1 MKRKPSTPQN
11 KWQERQARAPETS
24 YPAQLPITARKE
36 EIVAAIRKHQV
47 LIIAGETG
55 SGKSTQIPKMCLD
68 AGRGIRGL
76 IGCTQ
81 PRRVAAITVAQR
93 IAEELGELI
102 GQSVA
107 YKIRFDEKAGLHS
120 YIKLMT
126 DGVLLME
133 AQGDRILRRYDTII
147 VDEAHERSLNI
158 DFIIGILRT
167 ILPRRPDLK
176 VIITSATID
185 TEKFSQAFNEAP
197 IIRIS
202 GRLYPVETRYR
213 PLASEGEDND
223 GDTES
228 HVEAAIAAVEAIAG
242 DRDQGDI
249 LIFMPTEQD
258 IRETCE
264 LLTRR
269 FGKNMTIL
277 PMFSRLTWAEQQRV
291 FQPSAQQKI
300 VVATNVAE
308 TSITIPNIRYVVDT
322 GLARIAQYNPRTRTA
337 SLPIQN
343 ISRSSAD
350 QRQGRC
356 GRVRNGVCIR
366 LYDKSDYL
374 TRPAFTPPEIIR
386 ANLAGVILRM
396 LHLGIGDVFTFPFLD
411 PPARKQL
418 TDGMEILKELGAVQ
432 IEEKP
437 VLSDIGRLMAR
448 LPLDP
453 RIARMIIE
461 AMKRGCREEILIIT
475 AALSTIDPRERPQE
489 KAAQADQM
497 HARFKDPASDFASL
511 LRIWNFYQEAGG
523 KEKSQGRLRKFC
535 REHFLSYRR
544 MREWLDLHRQID
556 IIVAEEMKQ
565 RRSKDLTHDE
575 DKYAT
580 IHKAILSGLL
590 SGIAMK
596 KEKNF
601 YTAPKGKEAMIFPGS
616 GLFKRGGQWIVAA
629 EWVETSRL
637 YARTVANIEPEWIEE
652 VAGPLCRT
660 TYSEPHWSKERG
672 EVQAFA
678 QVSLFGLLII
688 PRRTVSY
695 GRIDPAAA
703 NDIFIREGLMQ
714 GATKRDYPFLHH
726 NDEVIEKVRIME
738 NKLRRQGVFLDEEAI
753 FGFYRRQLP
762 NIHDERTFQK
772 YIRQQGGEEFLR
784 MEEEDILLQ
793 APDTEALSAW
803 PDEAVVHGVRIP
815 LTYRFT
821 PGKSED
827 GVTAEIPA
835 SIITSLSPH
844 SFEMAVPGLVPEQV
858 HSLVKGLPKLYRKQL
873 PPLKTVADTLI
884 MHLNMEIPPSPLYQR
899 GGNPSIPPLL
909 NEGKGGLPCAVES
922 AADVKNTMTGQNL
935 PLVLGRILK
944 EQFGVTVPPAAWP
957 LTELP
962 DQLKM
967 RFVVADEKGQT
978 LASSRDITS
987 LHKQFLGQIQ
997 SDTFQKA
1004 RKTWERENITTWDFG
1019 DLPESVPL
1027 GDPGQPAGVAFPAL
1041 EFVEGRINL
1050 RLFPTLPEAES
1061 AHRSGVA
1068 ALYEKY
1074 FDGDLKYLKKTLVP
1088 TGNMKIWAEMFGG
1101 MKAVARILYNK
1112 VIHDLFF
1119 VYIRYVELF
1128 IEHAKISRAK
1138 IVPQGQ
1144 EALRLAT
1151 PVLEANFQAL
1161 QTLNRLDK
1169 ENRSHGLAVSYL
1181 CQLRQELTAL
1191 LPHDFLEI
1199 YPHERISQL
1208 RRYICA
1214 LEIRAGRG
1222 LFHLEKA
1229 LDRTREIQSFTTEWQ
1244 TLKNDISSLTSAEKK
1259 AAIDELFWLIEEYK
1273 VSLFAQELK
1282 TPFPVSGKRLEKK
1295 IAEIQSLI

>member
-1 MKRKPSTPQN
+1 MERTRSTLQKR
-11 KWQERQARAPETS
+11 WEERQDLAPQTT
-24 YPAQLPITARKE
+24 YPLQLPITARKE

-93 IAEELGELI
+93 IAEELGEQI

-133 AQGDRILRRYDTII
+133 AQGDRLLRRYDTII
-147 VDEAHERSLNI
+147 VDEAHERNLNI

-176 VIITSATID
+176 VIITSATMD
-185 TEKFSQAFNEAP
+185 TEKFSQAFNKAP
-197 IIRIS
+197 IIQIS
-202 GRLYPVETRYR
+202 GRLYPVEVRYR
-213 PLASEGEDND
+213 PLAPEGEDDNGD
-223 GDTES
+223 GGSYLD
-228 HVEAAIAAVEAIAG
+228 AAVEAVEALRE

-258 IRETCE
+258 IRETCD
-264 LLTRR
+264 LLAGR
-269 FGKNMTIL
+269 FGKDMTIL

-343 ISRSSAD
+343 ISQSSAD

-366 LYDKSDYL
+366 LYEKNDYL

-386 ANLAGVILRM
+386 ANLAGVVLRM
-396 LHLGIGDVFTFPFLD
+396 LYLAIGDVYTFPFLD
-411 PPARKQL
+411 PPAKKQL
-418 TDGMEILKELGAVQ
+418 SDAIEILKELGAVR

-461 AMKRGCREEILIIT
+461 AMKRGCLEDILIIT
-475 AALSTIDPRERPQE
+475 AALSIVDPRERPQE
-489 KAAQADQM
+489 KAAQVDQM
-497 HARFKDPASDFASL
+497 HARFRDPASDFATL
-511 LRIWNFYQEAGG
+511 LRIWNVYHEAWE
-523 KEKSQGRLRKFC
+523 KDKSQGRLRKFC

-544 MREWLDLHRQID
+544 MREWQDLHRQLRV
-556 IIVAEEMKQ
+556 IIAEEMKQ
-565 RRSKDLTHDE
+565 GIAKELNLTE

-580 IHKAILSGLL
+580 IHKVILSGLL
-590 SGIAMK
+590 SGIATK
-596 KEKNF
+596 KEKNL

-616 GLFKRGGQWIVAA
+616 GLFKRGGGGQWIVAA

-637 YARTVANIEPEWIEE
+637 YARTVATIQPEWIEE
-652 VAGPLCRT
+652 VAGSLCRV
-660 TYSEPHWSKERG
+660 TYSEPYWSKERG

-688 PRRTVSY
+688 PRRIVSY

-714 GATKRDYPFLHH
+714 GSMKRDYPFLSH
-726 NDEVIEKVRIME
+726 NEEVIEKVRIME
-738 NKLRRQGVFLDEEAI
+738 NKFRRQGVLLSEEAV
-753 FGFYRRQLP
+753 FSFYRRRLLK
-762 NIHDERTFQK
+762 IHDERTFQK
-772 YIRQQGGEEFLR
+772 YIRQQGGEDFLR
-784 MEEEDILLQ
+784 MKEEDILLQ
-793 APDTEALSAW
+793 SPDTEALSAW
-803 PDEAVVHGVRIP
+803 PDETVVHGVRIP

-821 PGKSED
+821 PGTPED
-827 GVTAEIPA
+827 GVTAEIPV
-835 SIITSLSPH
+835 SIITALSPH
-844 SFEMAVPGLVPEQV
+844 SFEMAVPGLLPEQV
-858 HSLVKGLPKLYRKQL
+858 HSLVRGLPKVYRKQL
-873 PPLKTVADTLI
+873 PPLKTVAETLI
-884 MHLNMEIPPSPLYQR
+884 MHLNR
-899 GGNPSIPPLL
+899 
-909 NEGKGGLPCAVES
+909 NE
-922 AADVKNTMTGQNL
+922 QNL
-935 PLVLGRILK
+935 PIVLGRILK
-944 EQFGVTVPPAAWP
+944 EQFGVTIPPAVWP
-957 LTELP
+957 LTALP

-967 RFVVADEKGQT
+967 RFVVADENGQT
-978 LASSRDITS
+978 LASSRDINS
-987 LHKQFLGQIQ
+987 LHEQFLGQIQ
-997 SDTFQKA
+997 SESFQRA
-1004 RKTWERENITTWDFG
+1004 RKTWERGNITSWDFG
-1019 DLPESVPL
+1019 DLPESIPL
-1027 GDPGQPAGVAFPAL
+1027 GTPDQPAGVAFPAL
-1041 EFVEGRINL
+1041 EFAEGSINL
-1050 RLFPTLPEAES
+1050 RLFPSFPDAEAS
-1061 AHRSGVA
+1061 HRSGVA
-1068 ALYEKY
+1068 ALYEKH
-1074 FDGDLKYLKKTLVP
+1074 FEGELKYLRKTLVP
-1088 TGNMKIWAEMFGG
+1088 TGNLKIWAEMFGG
-1101 MKAVARILYNK
+1101 TRAVAKILYNK
-1112 VIHDLFF
+1112 VIHDLLF
-1119 VYIRYVELF
+1119 VYIRNKELF
-1128 IEHAKISRAK
+1128 IDHAQKMRSNIIPK
-1138 IVPQGQ
+1138 GQ
-1144 EALRLAT
+1144 DALSLAM
-1151 PVLEANFQAL
+1151 PVLEANFQAI
-1161 QTLNRLDK
+1161 QTLNRLEK
-1169 ENRSHGLAVSYL
+1169 ENHSHKQAVSYL
-1181 CQLRQELTAL
+1181 RQLRQELAAL
-1191 LPHDFLEI
+1191 LPLDFLEA

-1208 RRYICA
+1208 SRYICA

-1229 LDRTREIQSFTTEWQ
+1229 LDRTREIQSYTTEWQ
-1244 TLKNDISSLTSAEKK
+1244 ALRNDISALTSDGKK
-1259 AAIDELFWLIEEYK
+1259 AAIDELFWMIEEYK

-1282 TPFPVSGKRLEKK
+1282 TPFPVSGKRLEIK

>member
-1 MKRKPSTPQN
+1 
-11 KWQERQARAPETS
+11 
-24 YPAQLPITARKE
+24 
-36 EIVAAIRKHQV
+36 
-47 LIIAGETG
+47 
-55 SGKSTQIPKMCLD
+55 
-68 AGRGIRGL
+68 
-76 IGCTQ
+76 
-81 PRRVAAITVAQR
+81 
-93 IAEELGELI
+93 
-102 GQSVA
+102 
-107 YKIRFDEKAGLHS
+107 
-120 YIKLMT
+120 
-126 DGVLLME
+126 
-133 AQGDRILRRYDTII
+133 
-147 VDEAHERSLNI
+147 
-158 DFIIGILRT
+158 
-167 ILPRRPDLK
+167 
-176 VIITSATID
+176 
-185 TEKFSQAFNEAP
+185 
-197 IIRIS
+197 
-202 GRLYPVETRYR
+202 
-213 PLASEGEDND
+213 
-223 GDTES
+223 
-228 HVEAAIAAVEAIAG
+228 
-242 DRDQGDI
+242 
-249 LIFMPTEQD
+249 
-258 IRETCE
+258 
-264 LLTRR
+264 
-269 FGKNMTIL
+269 
-277 PMFSRLTWAEQQRV
+277 
-291 FQPSAQQKI
+291 
-300 VVATNVAE
+300 
-308 TSITIPNIRYVVDT
+308 
-322 GLARIAQYNPRTRTA
+322 
-337 SLPIQN
+337 
-343 ISRSSAD
+343 
-350 QRQGRC
+350 
-356 GRVRNGVCIR
+356 
-366 LYDKSDYL
+366 DYL

-396 LHLGIGDVFTFPFLD
+396 LHLGIGDVYTFPFLD
-411 PPARKQL
+411 PPAKKQL

-461 AMKRGCREEILIIT
+461 AMKRGCLDEILIIT

-497 HARFKDPASDFASL
+497 HARFKDPTSDFASL

-544 MREWLDLHRQID
+544 MREWQDLHRQID

-565 RRSKDLTHDE
+565 RRAKDLTHDE

-637 YARTVANIEPEWIEE
+637 YARTAANIEPEWIEE

-695 GRIDPAAA
+695 GRIDPTAA

-714 GATKRDYPFLHH
+714 GAMKRDYPFFHH

-784 MEEEDILLQ
+784 MEEADILLQ

-873 PPLKTVADTLI
+873 PPLKTVAETLI
-884 MHLNMEIPPSPLYQR
+884 MHL
-899 GGNPSIPPLL
+899 
-909 NEGKGGLPCAVES
+909 
-922 AADVKNTMTGQNL
+922 TTTGQNL
-935 PLVLGRILK
+935 PLILGRILK
-944 EQFGVTVPPAAWP
+944 EQFGVTVPPSAWP
-957 LTELP
+957 LTALP

-1027 GDPGQPAGVAFPAL
+1027 GNPGQSAGVAFPAL

-1050 RLFPTLPEAES
+1050 RLFPTFPEAKS

-1068 ALYEKY
+1068 ALYEKH

-1088 TGNMKIWAEMFGG
+1088 TGNLKIWAEMFGG
-1101 MKAVARILYNK
+1101 MKVVARILYNK

-1119 VYIRYVELF
+1119 VYIRYIELF

-1181 CQLRQELTAL
+1181 HQLRQELTAL

-1208 RRYICA
+1208 RRYISA
-1214 LEIRAGRG
+1214 LEIRAERG

-1229 LDRTREIQSFTTEWQ
+1229 LDRTREIQSFTT
-1244 TLKNDISSLTSAEKK
+1244 
-1259 AAIDELFWLIEEYK
+1259 
-1273 VSLFAQELK
+1273 
-1282 TPFPVSGKRLEKK
+1282 
-1295 IAEIQSLI
+1295 

>member
-1 MKRKPSTPQN
+1 MERKPSPLQ
-11 KWQERQARAPETS
+11 KRWEERQALAPKTS
-24 YPAQLPITARKE
+24 YPVQLPITARKE

-93 IAEELGELI
+93 IAEELGEQI
-102 GQSVA
+102 SQSIA

-133 AQGDRILRRYDTII
+133 AQGDRLLRRYDTII
-147 VDEAHERSLNI
+147 VDEAHERNLNI

-167 ILPRRPDLK
+167 ILPRRPDMK

-185 TEKFSQAFNEAP
+185 TEKFSQAFNKAP
-197 IIRIS
+197 IIQIS
-202 GRLYPVETRYR
+202 GRLYPVEVRYR
-213 PLASEGEDND
+213 PLVPEGDDNGD
-223 GDTES
+223 GGSYLD
-228 HVEAAIAAVEAIAG
+228 AAVEAVEVLRE

-258 IRETCE
+258 IRETCD
-264 LLTRR
+264 LLAGR
-269 FGKNMTIL
+269 FRKNMTIL

-291 FQPSAQQKI
+291 FQPSARQKI

-308 TSITIPNIRYVVDT
+308 TSITIPNIRYVIDT

-343 ISRSSAD
+343 ISRGSAD

-356 GRVRNGVCIR
+356 GRVRNGICIR
-366 LYDKSDYL
+366 LYEKNDYL

-386 ANLAGVILRM
+386 ANLAGVVLRM
-396 LHLGIGDVFTFPFLD
+396 LYLAIGDVYTFPFLD
-411 PPARKQL
+411 PPAKKQL
-418 TDGMEILKELGAVQ
+418 TDAMEILKELGAVR

-461 AMKRGCREEILIIT
+461 AMKRGCLEEILIIT
-475 AALSTIDPRERPQE
+475 AALSIVDPRERPQE

-497 HARFKDPASDFASL
+497 HARFRDPASDFVTL
-511 LRIWNFYQEAGG
+511 LRIWNVYHEAG
-523 KEKSQGRLRKFC
+523 EKDKFQSRLRKFC

-544 MREWLDLHRQID
+544 MREWQDLYRQLR

-565 RRSKDLTHDE
+565 RHTRKPDRIDGGELQQDVASEFNHCPSLPVLTKEKSEQAE

-596 KEKNF
+596 KEKNI

-616 GLFKRGGQWIVAA
+616 GLFKRGGGGQWIVAA

-637 YARTVANIEPEWIEE
+637 YARTVATIQPEWIEE
-652 VAGPLCRT
+652 VAGPLCRV

-688 PRRTVSY
+688 PRRIVSY

-703 NDIFIREGLMQ
+703 NDIFIREGLMR
-714 GATKRDYPFLHH
+714 GSMKRDYPFLRY
-726 NDEVIEKVRIME
+726 NEEVIEKVRIME
-738 NKLRRQGVFLDEEAI
+738 NKLRRQGVFLDEETV
-753 FGFYRRQLP
+753 FSFYRQRLLK
-762 NIHDERTFQK
+762 IHDERTFQK
-772 YIRQQGGEEFLR
+772 YIRQQGGEDFLR
-784 MEEEDILLQ
+784 MKEEDILLQ
-793 APDTEALSAW
+793 SPDTEALSAW
-803 PDEAVVHGVRIP
+803 PDETVVHGVRIP

-821 PGKSED
+821 PGTPED

-835 SIITSLSPH
+835 SIITALSPH
-844 SFEMAVPGLVPEQV
+844 SFEMAVPGLLPEQV
-858 HSLVKGLPKLYRKQL
+858 HSLVRGLPKLYRKQL
-873 PPLKTVADTLI
+873 PSLKTVAETLI
-884 MHLNMEIPPSPLYQR
+884 MHLPRTE
-899 GGNPSIPPLL
+899 
-909 NEGKGGLPCAVES
+909 
-922 AADVKNTMTGQNL
+922 QNL
-935 PLVLGRILK
+935 PIVLGRILK
-944 EQFGVTVPPAAWP
+944 EQFGVTVPPAVWP
-957 LTELP
+957 LTALP

-967 RFVVADEKGQT
+967 RFVVADENGQT
-978 LASSRDITS
+978 LASGRDINS
-987 LHKQFLGQIQ
+987 LHEQFLGQIQ
-997 SDTFQKA
+997 SESFQRA
-1004 RKTWERENITTWDFG
+1004 RKTWERENITAWDFG
-1019 DLPESVPL
+1019 DLPESIPL
-1027 GDPGQPAGVAFPAL
+1027 GNPGQPAGVVFPAL
-1041 EFVEGRINL
+1041 EYTEGSINL
-1050 RLFPTLPEAES
+1050 RLFPSFPEAEAS
-1061 AHRSGVA
+1061 HRSGVA
-1068 ALYEKY
+1068 ALFEKH
-1074 FDGDLKYLKKTLVP
+1074 FEGELKYLRKTLVP
-1088 TGNMKIWAEMFGG
+1088 TGNLKIWAEMFGG
-1101 MKAVARILYNK
+1101 TRSVARILYNK

-1119 VYIRYVELF
+1119 VYIRNKELF
-1128 IEHAKISRAK
+1128 IDYAQKMRSNIIPK
-1138 IVPQGQ
+1138 GQ
-1144 EALRLAT
+1144 DALSLAM
-1151 PVLEANFQAL
+1151 PVLEANFQTI
-1161 QTLNRLDK
+1161 QTLNRLEK
-1169 ENRSHGLAVSYL
+1169 QNHSHGQAVSYL
-1181 CQLRQELTAL
+1181 RQLRQELAAL
-1191 LPHDFLEI
+1191 LPLDFLES

-1208 RRYICA
+1208 SRYICA
-1214 LEIRAGRG
+1214 LEIRADRG

-1229 LDRTREIQSFTTEWQ
+1229 LDRSREIQSYTTTWQ
-1244 TLKNDISSLTSAEKK
+1244 TLRNDNSALISDGKK
-1259 AAIDELFWLIEEYK
+1259 AAIDELFWMIEEYK

-1282 TPFPVSGKRLEKK
+1282 TPFPVSGKRLERK
-1295 IAEIQSLI
+1295 IAEIQTII

>member
-1 MKRKPSTPQN
+1 MERKPSPLQ
-11 KWQERQARAPETS
+11 KRWEERQALAPKTS
-24 YPAQLPITARKE
+24 YPPQLPITARSE

-93 IAEELGELI
+93 IAEELGEQI
-102 GQSVA
+102 GQSIA

-133 AQGDRILRRYDTII
+133 TQGDRLLRRYDTII

-158 DFIIGILRT
+158 DFMIGILRT

-176 VIITSATID
+176 VIITSATMD
-185 TEKFSQAFNEAP
+185 TEKFSLAFNKAP
-197 IIRIS
+197 IIKIS
-202 GRLYPVETRYR
+202 GRLYPVEVRYR
-213 PLASEGEDND
+213 PLAPEGGDNGD
-223 GDTES
+223 GGSYLE
-228 HVEAAIAAVEAIAG
+228 AAVEAVE
-242 DRDQGDI
+242 DLREEHDQGDI

-258 IRETCE
+258 IRETCD
-264 LLTRR
+264 LLAGR
-269 FGKNMTIL
+269 FGKDMTIL

-291 FQPSAQQKI
+291 FQPAAQQKI
-300 VVATNVAE
+300 IVATNVAE
-308 TSITIPNIRYVVDT
+308 TSITIPNIRYVIDT

-356 GRVRNGVCIR
+356 GRVRKGVCIR
-366 LYDKSDYL
+366 LYEKSDYL

-396 LHLGIGDVFTFPFLD
+396 LYLAIGDVYNFPFLD
-411 PPARKQL
+411 PPAKKQL
-418 TDGMEILKELGAVQ
+418 TDAMEILKELDAVR
-432 IEEKP
+432 IEDKP

-461 AMKRGCREEILIIT
+461 AMKRGCLEEILIIT
-475 AALSTIDPRERPQE
+475 AALSIVDPRERPQE

-497 HARFKDPASDFASL
+497 HARFRDPASDFATL
-511 LRIWNFYQEAGG
+511 LRIWNVYHEAGE
-523 KEKSQGRLRKFC
+523 KDKSQGRMRKFC

-544 MREWLDLHRQID
+544 MREWQDLHHQLRV
-556 IIVAEEMKQ
+556 IVTEEMRQ
-565 RRSKDLTHDE
+565 RSAKELNITE
-575 DKYAT
+575 DKYEI

-590 SGIAMK
+590 SGIATK
-596 KEKNF
+596 KEKNL

-637 YARTVANIEPEWIEE
+637 YARTAASIQPEWIEE
-652 VAGPLCRT
+652 VAGSLCRV
-660 TYSEPHWSKERG
+660 TYSEPHWNKERG
-672 EVQAFA
+672 EVQACA

-688 PRRTVSY
+688 PRKIVSY

-703 NDIFIREGLMQ
+703 NDIFLREGLML
-714 GATKRDYPFLHH
+714 GAMKKDYPFLRH
-726 NDEVIEKVRIME
+726 NEEVIEKVRIME
-738 NKLRRQGVFLDEEAI
+738 NKLRRQGVLLSEENVFI
-753 FGFYRRQLP
+753 FYHRRLP

-772 YIRQQGGEEFLR
+772 YIREQGGQGFLF
-784 MEEEDILLQ
+784 MKEEDILLQ
-793 APDTEALSAW
+793 SPDTEALTAW
-803 PDEAVVHGVRIP
+803 PDETFVHGVRIP

-821 PGKSED
+821 PGKPED
-827 GVTAEIPA
+827 GVTAEIPV
-835 SIITSLSPH
+835 SIITALSPH
-844 SFEMAVPGLVPEQV
+844 ALEMAVPGLLPEQI
-858 HSLVKGLPKLYRKQL
+858 HSLVRGLPKLYRKQL
-873 PPLKTVADTLI
+873 PPVKTVAEALI
-884 MHLNMEIPPSPLYQR
+884 AHLT
-899 GGNPSIPPLL
+899 GNDQI
-909 NEGKGGLPCAVES
+909 LP
-922 AADVKNTMTGQNL
+922 N
-935 PLVLGRILK
+935 VLGRILK

-957 LTELP
+957 LAALP

-978 LASSRDITS
+978 LASSRDITG

-997 SDTFQKA
+997 SESFEKA
-1004 RKTWERENITTWDFG
+1004 RKTWERENITSWDFG
-1019 DLPESVPL
+1019 DLPESIAL
-1027 GDPGQPAGVAFPAL
+1027 GNSDRPAGVAFPAL
-1041 EFVEGRINL
+1041 EYSEGRINL
-1050 RLFPTLPEAES
+1050 RLFPSFPDAEAS
-1061 AHRSGVA
+1061 HRYGVT
-1068 ALYEKY
+1068 ALYEKL
-1074 FDGDLKYLKKTLVP
+1074 FEAELKYLKKTLAP
-1088 TGNMKIWAEMFGG
+1088 TGNLKVWSELFGG
-1101 MKAVARILYNK
+1101 IRTVAKILYNK

-1119 VYIRYVELF
+1119 IYIRNKKHFV
-1128 IEHAKISRAK
+1128 EHAQNMRSKI
-1138 IVPQGQ
+1138 IPQGQ
-1144 EALRLAT
+1144 EALRLAA
-1151 PVLEANFQAL
+1151 PVLESNFQTI
-1161 QTLNRLDK
+1161 QTLDRLEK
-1169 ENRSHGLAVSYL
+1169 QHKSLGPAVSYL
-1181 CQLRQELTAL
+1181 RQLRQELATL
-1191 LPHDFLEI
+1191 LPHDFLEA
-1199 YPHERISQL
+1199 YSPERISQL
-1208 RRYICA
+1208 CRYISA

-1229 LDRTREIQSFTTEWQ
+1229 FDRTREIQSYTMMWQ
-1244 TLKNDISSLTSAEKK
+1244 SLRNDISALTSEEKK
-1259 AAIDELFWLIEEYK
+1259 AAIDELFWMIEEYK

-1282 TPFPVSGKRLEKK
+1282 TPFPVSGKRLEKI
-1295 IAEIQSLI
+1295 IANIKSLI

>member
-1 MKRKPSTPQN
+1 MNRRRIDLQKS
-11 KWQERQARAPETS
+11 WEERQALAPKTL
-24 YPAQLPITARKE
+24 YPPDLPIVRRKE
-36 EIVAAIRKHQV
+36 EIIAAIRKHQV

-93 IAEELGELI
+93 IAEELGEQI

-107 YKIRFDEKAGLHS
+107 YKIRFDEKAGQNS

-133 AQGDRILRRYDTII
+133 AHGDNLLRRYDTII

-197 IIRIS
+197 IIQIS
-202 GRLYPVETRYR
+202 GRLYPVELRYR
-213 PLASEGEDND
+213 PLALEGEDNNGD
-223 GDTES
+223 GCSYLD
-228 HVEAAIAAVEAIAG
+228 AAVDALEALRG
-242 DRDQGDI
+242 DREQGDV

-258 IRETCE
+258 IRETCD
-264 LLTRR
+264 LLAGR

-291 FQPSAQQKI
+291 FQPSPKQKI

-308 TSITIPNIRYVVDT
+308 TSITIPNIRYVIDT

-366 LYDKSDYL
+366 LYEKNDYL
-374 TRPAFTPPEIIR
+374 IRPAFTPPEIIR

-396 LHLGIGDVFTFPFLD
+396 LYLAIGDVYTFPFLD
-411 PPARKQL
+411 PPAKKQL
-418 TDGMEILKELGAVQ
+418 TDGMEILKELGAIR

-437 VLSDIGRLMAR
+437 ILTDIGRLMAR

-461 AMKRGCREEILIIT
+461 AMKRGCLDEILIIT
-475 AALSTIDPRERPQE
+475 AALSIVDPRERPQE

-497 HARFKDPASDFASL
+497 HARFRDPASDFVTL
-511 LRIWNFYQEAGG
+511 LRIWNFCHEAGE
-523 KEKSQGRLRKFC
+523 KDKSQGQLRKFC

-544 MREWLDLHRQID
+544 MREWQDLHHQLRV
-556 IIVAEEMKQ
+556 IVTEEMRQ
-565 RRSKDLTHDE
+565 RSAKELNHAGRPLNNAPSSHYGPDQKSCNSTKVLDSGLRRD
-575 DKYAT
+575 DDCAT

-590 SGIAMK
+590 SGIALK
-596 KEKNF
+596 KEKNM

-637 YARTVANIEPEWIEE
+637 YARTVATIEPEWIEE
-652 VAGPLCRT
+652 VAGPLCRV

-672 EVQAFA
+672 EVQAFS

-688 PRRTVSY
+688 PRRIVSY

-714 GATKRDYPFLHH
+714 GAMKRDYPFLRH
-726 NDEVIEKVRIME
+726 NEEVIEKVRIME
-738 NKLRRQGVFLDEEAI
+738 NKLRRQGVFLDEGAV
-753 FGFYRRQLP
+753 FSFYRRQLP
-762 NIHDERTFQK
+762 TIHDERTFQK
-772 YIRQQGGEEFLR
+772 YIRQQGGEDFLR
-784 MEEEDILLQ
+784 MKEEDILLQ
-793 APDTEALSAW
+793 SPDTEALSAW
-803 PDEAVVHGVRIP
+803 PDEAFVHGVRIP

-821 PGKSED
+821 PGTPED

-835 SIITSLSPH
+835 SIITALSPH
-844 SFEMAVPGLVPEQV
+844 SFEMAVPGLLPEQV

-873 PPLKTVADTLI
+873 PPLKTVAETLV
-884 MHLNMEIPPSPLYQR
+884 MNLNMNMNDE
-899 GGNPSIPPLL
+899 
-909 NEGKGGLPCAVES
+909 
-922 AADVKNTMTGQNL
+922 QNL
-935 PLVLGRILK
+935 PIVLGRILK
-944 EQFGVTVPPAAWP
+944 EQFGVTVPPAVWP
-957 LTELP
+957 LTALP

-967 RFVVADEKGQT
+967 RFVVADENGQT
-978 LASSRDITS
+978 LASSRDINS
-987 LHKQFLGQIQ
+987 LHEQFFGQIQ
-997 SDTFQKA
+997 SESFQKA
-1004 RKTWERENITTWDFG
+1004 RKAWERENIVVWDFG

-1027 GDPGQPAGVAFPAL
+1027 GTPGQPAGVAFPAL
-1041 EFVEGRINL
+1041 ELAEGKINL
-1050 RLFPTLPEAES
+1050 RLFPTVREAEAS
-1061 AHRSGVA
+1061 HRSGVA
-1068 ALYEKY
+1068 ALYEKH
-1074 FDGDLKYLKKTLVP
+1074 FEGELKYLRKTLVP
-1088 TGNMKIWAEMFGG
+1088 TGNLKIWAETFGG
-1101 MKAVARILYNK
+1101 TRAVARILYNK

-1119 VYIRYVELF
+1119 VYIRNKELF
-1128 IEHAKISRAK
+1128 IEHAKISRSK
-1138 IVPQGQ
+1138 IIPKGQ
-1144 EALRLAT
+1144 ETLSMAT
-1151 PVLEANFQAL
+1151 PVLGANFQTI
-1161 QTLNRLDK
+1161 QTLNRLEK
-1169 ENRSHGLAVSYL
+1169 ENKSHVQAVSYL
-1181 CQLRQELTAL
+1181 RQLRQELAAL
-1191 LPHDFLEI
+1191 LPHDFLEV
-1199 YPHERISQL
+1199 YPQERITQL
-1208 RRYICA
+1208 SRYICA
-1214 LEIRAGRG
+1214 QEIRANRG

-1229 LDRTREIQSFTTEWQ
+1229 LERTREIHSYATEWQ
-1244 TLKNDISSLTSAEKK
+1244 ILRNDISAVTSAEKK
-1259 AAIDELFWLIEEYK
+1259 AAINELFWMIEEYK
-1273 VSLFAQELK
+1273 VSLFAQEIK
-1282 TPFPVSGKRLEKK
+1282 TPFPISGKRLEKK
-1295 IAEIQSLI
+1295 IAEIQDLI